1 MDILFNGQSVEI
13 GVENEKTLKDL
24 SKSVQEWSAGRNL
37 IFTGVYA
44 DEDYFPA
51 EEVGDIALD
60 TLGCVD
66 FQIESKSDL
75 VIGTISEAGAFC
87 DKLISFIDELPE
99 DMTLFDEVRED
110 ILDSLEWLE
119 TVTGSVT
126 ALLDLDV
133 NAVKFLDLTLAEY
146 LAQLKSLPATIHD
159 GGGDSLLQNRALIEK
174 LEGLYKMLLFSDS
187 IRSLV
192 ISSIDSPDRLVAALV
207 STREALDVQIANL
220 EKVAALFQSGKDKDA
235 AELFYPFIDF
245 MYAYLRSA
253 VQTQPVFGI
262 DPDSIVVNEISLEQ
276 RNNDIHSFLSEIVE
290 VMENDDIISMAD
302 ILEYEMKPLLAEL
315 PAYLDELIKKVNG

>member
-1 MDILFNGQSVEI
+1 MEILFNGQSVEI
-13 GVENEKTLKDL
+13 GVENEKTLKEL
-24 SKSVQEWSAGRNL
+24 AKSVQEWSGERNL
-37 IFTGVYA
+37 IFTGVFA

-51 EEVGDIALD
+51 EEIGDITLD
-60 TLGCVD
+60 ALGCVD

-87 DKLISFIDELPE
+87 DKLLGFIDELPE

-119 TVTGSVT
+119 TVTKSVVS
-126 ALLDLDV
+126 LLDLDTKSL
-133 NAVKFLDLTLAEY
+133 KFLDQTLDEY
-146 LAQLKSLPATIHD
+146 LARLQTLPGTIRD
-159 GGGDSLLQNRALIEK
+159 GGGEALIQNRPVFEK
-174 LEGLYKMLLFSDS
+174 LKGLYKMLLFSDS

-207 STREALDVQIANL
+207 STREALEVQVANL

-262 DPDSIVVNEISLEQ
+262 DPDSIVVNDISLEQ